1 MWKSIS
7 RRRFLAWS
15 ALLGSGALG
24 GLKSGRAFAARGS
37 AGKGSVISTWNHGL
51 AANEAAIE
59 ALNGGKSALDAVE
72 LGVRVTEAD
81 PEVMS
86 VGYGGLPDETGV
98 VTLDA
103 SIMNSDGNAG
113 AVGCLENI
121 MHPISVA
128 RKVME
133 ETDHVFLVGKGA
145 LDFAR
150 LHGFKEENLLT
161 EKARRLHLEWKAKI
175 TDKDDWL
182 PPPAGENHDTV
193 GMIAQDDRGD
203 LAGACT
209 TSGLRYKI
217 HGRVGDSPV
226 IGAGMF
232 VDNEVGGAAAT
243 GLGEAVLKVAGSAM
257 VVEQMRR
264 GASPTEAIEDVLKRI
279 IKANQGRPDF
289 QVAFVALNKRGDF
302 GALAIHKGFQYALYR
317 DGTNKLYD
325 SEFLI
330 S

>member
-1 MWKSIS
+1 MWKSIN

-24 GLKSGRAFAARGS
+24 GLKSVRAFAARGA
-37 AGKGSVISTWNHGL
+37 AGKNNIISTWSHGL

-59 ALNGGKSALDAVE
+59 ALKGGKTALDAVE
-72 LGVRVTEAD
+72 EGVKVSEAD

-86 VGYGGLPDETGV
+86 VGYGGLPDETGK

-103 SIMNSDGNAG
+103 SIMNADGNAG
-113 AVGCLENI
+113 AVGCLEHI
-121 MHPISVA
+121 KHPISVA
-128 RKVME
+128 RKIME
-133 ETDHVFLVGKGA
+133 ETNHVFLVGEGA
-145 LDFAR
+145 LEFAR

-161 EKARRLHLEWKAKI
+161 EQARRMHLEWKTNI
-175 TDKDDWL
+175 TDKDNWL
-182 PPPAGENHDTV
+182 PPAGRDNHDTI
-193 GMIAQDDRGD
+193 GMIAQDERGD

-209 TSGLRYKI
+209 TSGLRFKI

-232 VDNEVGGAAAT
+232 VNNEVGGAAAT
-243 GLGEAVLKVAGSAM
+243 GLGEAVLKIAGSAI
-257 VVEQMRR
+257 VVENMRR
-264 GASPTEAIEDVLKRI
+264 GASPVEAIEEVLKRI
-279 IKANQGRPDF
+279 IKANQGRPEF
-289 QVAFVALNKRGDF
+289 QVAFVALNKKGDF
-302 GALAIHKGFQYALYR
+302 GALAIQKGFQYALYR

-325 SEFLI
+325 SEYLI